1 MSLTSYLS
9 LTALYS
15 SLTNSPT
22 PPAYSS
28 PMNLHLS
35 LTVLYSSLTNSPTP
49 PAYSSL
55 INLHLSLT
63 VLYSSL
69 TNSPTPPAYSS
80 PMNLL
85 SSLRHPLSSLT
96 TLPSLTVP
104 YLSLTAPY
112 LSLTNFLASTPG
124 QTTACCSIRP
134 LTNPWFN
141 LPSRYILMVSHTS
154 FVTIPTHGLWTPLSR

>member
-55 INLHLSLT
+55 MNLHLSLT

-69 TNSPTPPAYSS
+69 TTSPTPPAYSS

-96 TLPSLTVP
+96 VP
-104 YLSLTAPY
+104 YS
-112 LSLTNFLASTPG
+112 SLTNFLASTPG